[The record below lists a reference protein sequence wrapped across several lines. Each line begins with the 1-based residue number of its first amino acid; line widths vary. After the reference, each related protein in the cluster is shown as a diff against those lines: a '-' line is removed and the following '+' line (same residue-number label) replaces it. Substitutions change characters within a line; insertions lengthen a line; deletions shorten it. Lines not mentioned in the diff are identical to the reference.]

1 MTNTVDMVF
10 WTRKVNRIQDTLYVC
25 IPKEYA
31 NTMKLSKG
39 DTMRITVGPDGSL
52 IIHAKENMS

>member
-1 MTNTVDMVF
+1 MTNKVEMIF
-10 WTRKVNRIQDTLYVC
+10 WTRKVNRIQDTLYIS

-31 NTMKLSKG
+31 STMKLSKG

-52 IIHAKENMS
+52 IIHAKEDMS

>member
-25 IPKEYA
+25 IPKEYVKA
-31 NTMKLSKG
+31 MKLSKG
-39 DTMRITVGPDGSL
+39 DTLKITVGSDNNL
-52 IIHAKENMS
+52 IIRPKEDSP